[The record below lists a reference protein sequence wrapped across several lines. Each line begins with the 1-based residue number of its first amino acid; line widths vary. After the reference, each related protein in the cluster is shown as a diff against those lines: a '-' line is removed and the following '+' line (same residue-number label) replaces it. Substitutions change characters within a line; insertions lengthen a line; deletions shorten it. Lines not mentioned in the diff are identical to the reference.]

1 MITISSQAGVRLARA
16 GHAYKPYH
24 TPNTTT
30 VDGNHHQHIIY
41 PPSLHGHVLVAP
53 MVEAAERELIDA
65 AMAVAYELLADRHHE
80 RLGD

>member
-1 MITISSQAGVRLARA
+1 MICLSSAAVVRLARA

-24 TPNTTT
+24 TPKTTT
-30 VDGNHHQHIIY
+30 VDGNHHQHTIDAS
-41 PPSLHGHVLVAP
+41 PRGHILMAP
-53 MVEAAERELIDA
+53 IVEAAERELIDA